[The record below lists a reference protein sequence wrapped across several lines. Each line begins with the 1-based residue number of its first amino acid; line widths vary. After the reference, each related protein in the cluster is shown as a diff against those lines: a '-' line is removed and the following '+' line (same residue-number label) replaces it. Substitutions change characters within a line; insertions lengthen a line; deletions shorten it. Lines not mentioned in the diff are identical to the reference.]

1 MLSSP
6 GKRPGTGS
14 HPSSSG
20 LWWPS
25 SRVNVRWGAQD
36 KSRTSLTPVL
46 TYRGKSRLPQPSHSV
61 KSMSTLNWQIM
72 NHHPGGGTQGRFL
85 QASGHNIFLNQ
96 STQNLGLW
104 GREVNWETGIDVHTL
119 LMCACAE
126 LLQSCP
132 SLCDAVDC
140 SPPGSCVHGE
150 SPGKNTGMGCQALL
164 HGIFPTQRLNPCLLS
179 LLCWQASSLPTTAT
193 LEAPA

>member
-1 MLSSP
+1 
-6 GKRPGTGS
+6 
-14 HPSSSG
+14 
-20 LWWPS
+20 
-25 SRVNVRWGAQD
+25 
-36 KSRTSLTPVL
+36 
-46 TYRGKSRLPQPSHSV
+46 
-61 KSMSTLNWQIM
+61 MSTLNWQIM

-179 LLCWQASSLPTTAT
+179 LLCWQASSLPLAPPRKPYT
-193 LEAPA
+193 LWICCCCSVTQSRPILCDPADYSTPGFPVLHRLPKFVQVHVH